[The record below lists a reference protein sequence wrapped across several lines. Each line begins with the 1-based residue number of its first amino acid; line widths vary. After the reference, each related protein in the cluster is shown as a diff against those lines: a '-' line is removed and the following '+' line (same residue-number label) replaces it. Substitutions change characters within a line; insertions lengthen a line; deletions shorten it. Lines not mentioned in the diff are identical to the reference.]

1 MNFYTNVLQYGGKI
15 LIRGIKDGKS
25 FAKKI
30 NYQPSLFIKSKKDNT
45 TFTTL
50 QDEPVE
56 QIQLPSIDKARNF
69 LKQYKYICL
78 FEKFY
83 IVSFTKE
90 NIINIFLTF

>member
-25 FAKKI
+25 FAKRV
-30 NYQPSLFIKSKKDNT
+30 NYKPSFFLKSKKDNT

-69 LKQYKYICL
+69 IKQYNAGNKRP
-78 FEKFY
+78 
-83 IVSFTKE
+83 
-90 NIINIFLTF
+90 

>member
-50 QDEPVE
+50 QD
-56 QIQLPSIDKARNF
+56 
-69 LKQYKYICL
+69 
-78 FEKFY
+78 
-83 IVSFTKE
+83 
-90 NIINIFLTF
+90 

>member
-56 QIQLPSIDKARNF
+56 QIQLTSIEIQLNSIE
-69 LKQYKYICL
+69 L
-78 FEKFY
+78 
-83 IVSFTKE
+83 S
-90 NIINIFLTF
+90 